1 MDVVT
6 GRTRVAVLGGGLVGG
21 YLAKLGSRI
30 PEWHVTLHDKSRPA
44 LDKIQKKVLVSTNQ
58 ADLTDK
64 DVVQKCVEEADL
76 VIVALPGSIGFK
88 ALEWVLLAGK
98 NAVDISFC
106 PEDPLRLQDIAE
118 ARQVVA
124 VVDCGVMPG
133 LGGMVAANF
142 STRLNQTEALKIM
155 VGGIPADR
163 ENSGPFQYRAPFS
176 PADVIEEYTRP
187 ARLRVNGEVVV
198 AAPMSDV
205 ESVSFP
211 GVGELEA
218 FNTDGL
224 RTLLDTLDVPNMVE
238 KTLRYPGHT
247 AKIEF
252 LRELGYFGTEPVRTG
267 GQRVRPLDVTT
278 AVLTK
283 AWQIGEEEDELT
295 AMSIEVE
302 GIKDGRRIRHRCELL
317 DRTEFD
323 GTLSMARTT
332 AFPAMLAA
340 KLILAGKIEGPGI
353 IPAERFGLD
362 EAMFREF
369 MSGFLR
375 YGLKMVMTQRDMGA
389 ADDPVSEPLVLPP
402 TKLWEEPQAESAPE
416 AAPPR
421 AAAVAAVATA
431 VDQKPSAVRAA
442 AAGAGS
448 EAVPA
453 PGEAAALNGQHAE
466 AATAAGAA
474 SPPEIPA
481 AAPEAEA
488 PPPAAVTAQAAP
500 DDGDDASPEAAS

>member
-21 YLAKLGSRI
+21 YIAKLGARI
-30 PEWHVTLHDKSRPA
+30 PEWHVTLVDRSREA
-44 LDKIQKKVLVSTNQ
+44 LDKLQKKVLLSTNQ

-76 VIVALPGSIGFK
+76 VIVALPGSIGYK

-98 NAVDISFC
+98 PAVDISFY

-118 ARQVVA
+118 ARQIVA

-142 STRLNQTEALKIM
+142 ATRLEEAQALKIM

-163 ENSGPFQYRAPFS
+163 ANSGPFEYRAPFS
-176 PADVIEEYTRP
+176 PSDVIEEYTRP
-187 ARLRVNGEVVV
+187 ARLRINGAVVT
-198 AAPMSDV
+198 APPMSDV
-205 ESVSFP
+205 ERVDFP

-224 RTLLDTLDVPNMVE
+224 RTLLKTLDIPNMAE

-247 AKIEF
+247 AKVEF
-252 LRELGYFGTEPVRTG
+252 LRELGFFDTGLLRAG
-267 GQRVRPLDVTT
+267 GQKVRPLDVTT

-295 AMSIEVE
+295 AMSVEVE
-302 GIKDGRRIRHRCELL
+302 GLKDGRRIRHRCELL

-332 AFPAMLAA
+332 AFPAVLAA
-340 KLILAGKIEGPGI
+340 KMILAGHITGPGI

-362 EAMFREF
+362 DALFREF

-375 YGLKMVMTQRDMGA
+375 YGLKMVMTQRDLGA
-389 ADDPVSEPLVLPP
+389 AGDPVAEPLVVPP
-402 TKLWEEPQAESAPE
+402 ARLWEPPAEEAPE
-416 AAPPR
+416 AEAAPR
-421 AAAVAAVATA
+421 AAAPAAVALTME
-431 VDQKPSAVRAA
+431 QKPSAVRAA
-442 AAGAGS
+442 AAHA
-448 EAVPA
+448 AATPPA
-453 PGEAAALNGQHAE
+453 PAAVEAA
-466 AATAAGAA
+466 
-474 SPPEIPA
+474 P
-481 AAPEAEA
+481 AEA
-488 PPPAAVTAQAAP
+488 PPPPPASAPAEAAGAEANGAAP
-500 DDGDDASPEAAS
+500 EPVEQPALDLGEPEGAG